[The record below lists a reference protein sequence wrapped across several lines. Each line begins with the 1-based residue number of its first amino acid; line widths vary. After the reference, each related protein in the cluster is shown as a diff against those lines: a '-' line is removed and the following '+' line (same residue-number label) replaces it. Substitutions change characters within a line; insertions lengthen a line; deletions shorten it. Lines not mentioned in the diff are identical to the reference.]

1 MRRILLVIFFVAA
14 VLPVN
19 VHMDRSSGMS
29 GHGSLHRWPAV
40 VMAQAQSQSTLTQ
53 PVPAAPLRKVPAP
66 KPVMN
71 PAGRTIISPGRA
83 QPQQP
88 AQSQQTVQQPDQSQ
102 PVQQVEQPLTYTD
115 TSQAYQDPGGQPEQ
129 VNTSAQDASPGA
141 SENPSMIQTDMYRR
155 TGGQGRGGAGVQQI
169 QQVPV
174 QQPGMQQQPMPAQQA
189 PVMQQP
195 MPVQQPVQ
203 QAPVMQQPGMPG
215 LCAIRLSEDRSSVA
229 LLDGSGQEVNHIAL
243 GRDRVQKIF
252 KSPDGNWNVLVFKV
266 RQRQEYG
273 AISVNVAQCDP
284 QEAREIRAMPE
295 NIEFQGNEM
304 LLAFPG
310 NVVERLSLTHKT
322 GP

>member
-115 TSQAYQDPGGQPEQ
+115 TSQAYQDPGGPEQ
-129 VNTSAQDASPGA
+129 VNISAQDASPGA

-155 TGGQGRGGAGVQQI
+155 TGGQGRGGAGGQQI

-174 QQPGMQQQPMPAQQA
+174 QQPGMQQQPMPA
-189 PVMQQP
+189 
-195 MPVQQPVQ
+195 Q